1 MNWIQ
6 YISIYFIVGL
16 VIMTILDSLQNYIE
30 KKDPGLL
37 LHDGYTNR
45 DRFFIISLWPAFIFS
60 LIFSFLANKNK

>member
-30 KKDPGLL
+30 KKDPKLL

-60 LIFSFLANKNK
+60 LIFSFFSKQK